1 MKFLIAGLGNIG
13 TEYELTRHNIGFMAA
28 DFLTEGTGAVFSLQ
42 RLASKAE
49 FRHKGR
55 ILHVIKP
62 STYMNLSGK
71 ALLYWKN
78 TLEIPLEQVLVL
90 TDDVALPLGSLRM
103 RAKGSDG
110 GHNGLR
116 SISESFGST
125 GFPRLRMGIGD
136 RFHKGGQVDY
146 VLGKFDRE
154 EVEQLPEILSRTKEM
169 VLSFCTQGI
178 ARTMSQFNG

>member
-13 TEYELTRHNIGFMAA
+13 AEYELTRHNIGFMAA
-28 DFLTEGTGAVFSLQ
+28 DFLADGTGAVFSLQ
-42 RLASKAE
+42 RLAYKTE

-78 TLEIPLEQVLVL
+78 ALDIPLEQVLVI
-90 TDDVALPLGSLRM
+90 TDDVALPLGTLRM

-116 SISESFGST
+116 SIAESFGST
-125 GFPRLRMGIGD
+125 DYPRLRMGIGD

-146 VLGKFDRE
+146 VLGKFGGE
-154 EVEQLPEILSRTKEM
+154 EMECLPEMLARTKEM

-178 ARTMSQFNG
+178 TRTMSQFNG